1 MFAAIDYVY
10 DKMISEL
17 TIIKF
22 ILLMYTNL
30 VYIQYITFWR

>member
-30 VYIQYITFWR
+30 VYIQYITFW

>member
-30 VYIQYITFWR
+30 VYIQYITF